1 MARASSLAWILGALV
16 AFGCPASG
24 PSATPDN
31 AADAEAALAGSNL
44 PELIES
50 PLTGDPL
57 AATIHR
63 LSNGMTVYIS
73 TVRDVPR
80 VRALVAVRAGGRHA
94 PAHSTGLAHYLEHM
108 VLFKGSDEL
117 GTVDHEAET
126 PHLEA
131 IRELYRELSE
141 AQSAEAREAI
151 FAKIDEH
158 TQAVARTSI
167 PNEIPKLYDRL
178 GFSGTNAFTYPDHTH
193 YITELPTNRLRQ
205 WAQLESERLVDPV
218 FRLFYPEL
226 EAVYEE
232 YNRALDNA
240 PRRLLEQARAAAFPE
255 HPYGTITVLGKA
267 EHLKT
272 PAFDEMA
279 AFYDRW
285 YVPNNMAIALAGDVD
300 ASVLPLLEETF
311 GRLEPAPLQEPEPG
325 KLDGPEGRV
334 EVTVEAPGTQSVRLV
349 WRTVASG
356 HADIPALE
364 VLDRL
369 LDDDLVG
376 RLNALVLTGRVPWA
390 RSYNDFMHEAG
401 MTTLEA
407 GVRDDST
414 HDEVEAMLRQAAAA
428 LANGETT
435 QAQLDAAKLQIRLD
449 EIRRYQE
456 AGPRAWR
463 MVQAFVQG
471 EDWTNVAGHAKAIE
485 AVTLEDVQRVAK
497 VYLGENFV
505 AGRIVR
511 GSANPQQLPK
521 PKITPLEFSTQPR
534 SALAATIED
543 ANVQPIEPVFLELG
557 RDAVVTETDYGRL
570 FTAKNDDND
579 LFDLYVAWDRGAR
592 EEQLLCHA
600 WSVLE
605 RSGTAEQSAQEFQ
618 VALYQLGATVRVGCG
633 MDSAWVYVGGID
645 EHFEATTS
653 LVERWLLTPHLTDPV
668 REATVA
674 AMLTN
679 RRAATD
685 HDVFITSAL
694 RNAVYFGE
702 QSPMLLEPSNAQLRK
717 APAKKLAKLL
727 TDNLAYEH
735 VVLYYG
741 PREASAIPAFGTG
754 SKKPRPRHLRR
765 YEPLA
770 TTEVHVVH
778 RESAQATINIVFP
791 NEPIERDQLALT
803 SSLATY
809 LRRQSFDELRG
820 ARALAYVVTAGV
832 DIGDDRDQA
841 SLWGRIQAQPD
852 KVVDAVPAFIE
863 LLRADSVERA
873 RLEGAVSEVAESVRT
888 DRSLRGDALLEIE
901 DWDDF
906 GIDRDRNAVT
916 WDGLPEV
923 DTAAATKLLRS
934 MSKGPAFVTIV
945 GDTSRI
951 ALDDLAKI
959 GKVEMHEID
968 ELFSFGAF

>member
-1 MARASSLAWILGALV
+1 MLA
-16 AFGCPASG
+16 
-24 PSATPDN
+24 D
-31 AADAEAALAGSNL
+31 SNL
-44 PELIES
+44 PELIDE
-50 PLTGDPL
+50 PLVTDPL
-57 AATIHR
+57 QATIHR

-117 GTVDHEAET
+117 GTVDHEAEA

-131 IRELYRELSE
+131 IRKLYRELPG
-141 AQSAEAREAI
+141 ADSAEQREAI

-167 PNEIPKLYDRL
+167 PNEVPKLYDRL
-178 GFSGTNAFTYPDHTH
+178 GFSNTNAFTYPDHTH
-193 YITELPTNRLRQ
+193 YITEVPTNRLQQ

-240 PRRLLEQARAAAFPE
+240 PRRLNDATRAAAFPA

-279 AFYDRW
+279 EFYERW

-311 GRLEPAPLQEPEPG
+311 GRLKPAPLEPPEAG
-325 KLDGPEGRV
+325 KLDGPKGRV
-334 EVTVEAPGTQSVRLV
+334 AVTVEAPGAQSARLV
-349 WRTVASG
+349 WRTVPSG
-356 HADIPALE
+356 HEDVPALL

-376 RLNALVLTGRVPWA
+376 RLNALVLAGKVPWA
-390 RSYNDFMHEAG
+390 HSYYDFMREG
-401 MTTLEA
+401 GLTTLEA
-407 GVRDDST
+407 GVPDGVT
-414 HDEVEAMLRQAAAA
+414 HDEVEAMLRDAATA

-435 QAQLDAAKLQIRLD
+435 VAQLDAAKLQIRID

-463 MVQAFVQG
+463 MVEAFVRG
-471 EDWTNVAGHAKAIE
+471 EDWKDVAGHAKAIE
-485 AVTLEDVQRVAK
+485 AVTLADVQRVAK
-497 VYLGENFV
+497 TYLGENFV
-505 AGRIVR
+505 AGRITR
-511 GSANPQQLPK
+511 GAANLEQLPK
-521 PKITPLEFSTQPR
+521 PKITPLEFSKEPR
-534 SALAATIED
+534 SPLAAEIEE
-543 ANVQPIEPVFLELG
+543 AKVQPIEPVFLELG
-557 RDAVVTETDYGRL
+557 KDAIETKTDYGRL
-570 FTAKNDDND
+570 ITAKNEDNE
-579 LFDLYVAWDRGAR
+579 LFDFYVAWDRGIR
-592 EEQLLCHA
+592 EERLLCHA

-605 RSGTAEQSAQEFQ
+605 RSGTADESAQQFQ
-618 VALYQLGATVRVGCG
+618 VALYRLGATIQLGCG
-633 MDSAWVYVGGID
+633 TDNAWIYVGGVD
-645 EHFEATTS
+645 ENFEATVE
-653 LVERWLLTPHLTDPV
+653 LVSRWLLEPHLTEDV
-668 REATVA
+668 RQSTVSA
-674 AMLTN
+674 ILTN

-685 HDVFITSAL
+685 HDVFINSAL
-694 RNAVYFGE
+694 RTAVYFGG
-702 QSPMLLEPSNAQLRK
+702 QSPMLLEPSNEELSK
-717 APAKKLAKLL
+717 APTKKLTKLL

-741 PREASAIPAFGTG
+741 PRRASAVVDVLAFGPGKKKT
-754 SKKPRPRHLRR
+754 KPRHRLE

-770 TTEVHVVH
+770 KTEVHVVH
-778 RESAQATINIVFP
+778 RESAQATIHIVFP
-791 NEPIERDQLALT
+791 NEPIARDQLALT
-803 SSLATY
+803 SSLSKY

-820 ARALAYVVTAGV
+820 ARALAYVVNAGV
-832 DIGDDRDQA
+832 DIGDDQDQA
-841 SLWGRIQAQPD
+841 ALWGMIQAQPD

-863 LLRADSVERA
+863 LLRAETLEAA
-873 RLEGAVSEVAESVRT
+873 RLEGAVSEVAEGVRT
-888 DRSLRGDALLEIE
+888 DRTLRGKALLEIE
-901 DWDDF
+901 AWRDF
-906 GIDRDRNAVT
+906 GVARDRNAII
-916 WDGLPEV
+916 WDGLPSV
-923 DTAAATKLLRS
+923 DATAATKLLAS
-934 MSKGPAFVTIV
+934 MSKGPAFITIV

-951 ALDDLAKI
+951 ELDDLAKI
-959 GKVEMHEID
+959 GDVEMHEID
-968 ELFSFGAF
+968 DLFSFGPF